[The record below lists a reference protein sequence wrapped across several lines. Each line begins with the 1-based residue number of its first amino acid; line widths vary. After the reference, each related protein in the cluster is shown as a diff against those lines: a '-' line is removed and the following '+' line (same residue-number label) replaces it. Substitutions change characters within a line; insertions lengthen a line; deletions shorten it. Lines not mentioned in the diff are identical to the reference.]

1 MAIRTLSLMIALA
14 LPAPGFTASPADHI
28 QTDVAYLAS
37 DALEGRAA
45 GSAGHALAAT
55 YVERQ
60 LRAAG
65 LQPAGEH
72 GRFVQ
77 SVPLRRAALIPGS
90 TVARIGEGGRWQP
103 LGPESLRVAPSL
115 ARAATDLEAGLLF
128 VGYGIDEPTLGGSD
142 YAGLDAR
149 GKIVVAFVGAPP
161 GLGSEVAAF
170 VKSQKSAVAAA
181 HGAVGFIEIPSWPA
195 AGGAGDLGR
204 DLAAPVDGWA
214 GPREAGLWEAG
225 PGPDLAQL
233 TISSRLAERMFAGAP
248 RSLADLRR
256 EALAGKR
263 PTGFALRPTLSVAAR
278 SSWSDSASPQL
289 FARLPGSDPALAG
302 QSIVLVAH
310 LDHLGRVTPDRPGG
324 DGIDNGALDNAA
336 GVAILVEVAR
346 RLAAER
352 AAPRRSIV
360 LLITTAEE
368 LGDVGSDFAVSHWPS
383 AAGKPV
389 AAINL
394 DMPLLLFHATD
405 IAAPG
410 GEHGAIGEAL
420 AAAGRPLG
428 LALSPDPM
436 PQQELVTR
444 SDQLRFIERGVPAAL
459 VVTGHANGGEA
470 AWADFLAHH
479 YHQPS
484 DDLAQPIR
492 WNEAARLAL
501 LIAGAARRLA
511 DQPALPGWN
520 EGEFFANRTARRA
533 IRPAKD

>member
-1 MAIRTLSLMIALA
+1 MAKRILFLLIGIGLSSPVAA
-14 LPAPGFTASPADHI
+14 ATPADRIHA
-28 QTDVAYLAS
+28 DVAYLAS

-72 GRFVQ
+72 GGFIQ
-77 SVPLRRAALIPGS
+77 SVPLRRATLVPGS

-103 LGPESLRVAPSL
+103 LGRESLRVAPSL
-115 ARAATDLEAGLLF
+115 SRAALDLSAGTLF
-128 VGYGIDEPTLGGSD
+128 VGFGIDEPTLATSD

-149 GKIVVAFVGAPP
+149 GKIVIAFAGAPP
-161 GLGSEVAAF
+161 GLGSEIAAF
-170 VKSQKSAVAAA
+170 VKSQKAAYAAA
-181 HGAVGFIEIPSWPA
+181 HGAVGYIEIPSWPI

-204 DLAAPVDGWA
+204 DLALPVNGWA
-214 GPREAGLWEAG
+214 GQGEAG
-225 PGPDLAQL
+225 PSPDLAQL

-248 RSLADLRR
+248 TSLADLRR
-256 EALAGKR
+256 DALAGHR
-263 PTGFALRPTLSVAAR
+263 PAGFALRPTLSVAAH
-278 SSWSDSASPQL
+278 SSWIDSTSAQL
-289 FARLPGSDPALAG
+289 FARVPGKDPTLMM
-302 QSIVLVAH
+302 QSIMLVAH
-310 LDHLGRVTPDRPGG
+310 LDHLGRVAPDRPGG
-324 DGIDNGALDNAA
+324 DAIDNGALDNAA
-336 GVAILVEVAR
+336 GVAILVEAAR
-346 RLAAER
+346 RLTVER
-352 AAPRRSIV
+352 PGSRRSIV
-360 LLITTAEE
+360 LLISTGEE
-368 LGDVGSDFAVSHWPS
+368 LGDVGSDYAVSHWPH

-389 AAINL
+389 AAIDL
-394 DMPLLLFHATD
+394 DMPLLLYHATD

-420 AAAGRPLG
+420 AAAGQLLG
-428 LALSPDPM
+428 LTLSPDPM

-444 SDQLRFIERGVPAAL
+444 SDHLRFLERGVPAAL
-459 VVTGHANGGEA
+459 VVTGYANGGEA
-470 AWADFLAHH
+470 AWADFLAHR

-511 DQPALPGWN
+511 DQPALPAWN
-520 EGEFFANRTARRA
+520 QGEFFAKRTARLA